1 MMKRRGTFPVMP
13 ALVPPARPKPL
24 RRGEGPAIHVFE
36 RARLQDVDARD
47 KRGHDELNVE
57 ILVLESSMQTPP
69 RRPASATRVVD
80 VLVPVALD
88 QAYSYRVPAE
98 LDLQPGD
105 VVGVPLG
112 AREVIGVVWADN
124 PNPDPRLHN
133 RLKDIAEKLDMPRF
147 REELRSLV
155 DWVASYTLAPRGQVL
170 RMTLRMGEHL
180 GPERVRLGVRLVGAP
195 PQRLTPARRRLL
207 EILSDGLLH
216 GKSELAKEAG
226 CSASVIDGL
235 VDEGTLA
242 VEHMPRAAPPP
253 APDPTFAEPDFS
265 PDQRLAAERLRQ
277 LVAGGFEVALLDGVT
292 GSGKTEVY
300 FEAVAEV
307 LKRGEQILILM
318 PEIAL
323 TGQFLDRFAARF
335 GARPLEWHS
344 ELTPRTRARNYAAI
358 ASGEAPVVVGARS
371 ALFLPYAKLGLL
383 IVDEEHDQAYKQEDG
398 AHYHARDMA
407 VVRASIAKIPIVL
420 ASATPSVETE
430 VNARKGR
437 YQRVPLPSR
446 FGGQHMP
453 HIEAIDL
460 RQEGPGRGRF
470 IAPRLAEQIGFAIE
484 RREQALLFLNR
495 RGYAPLTLC
504 RACGHRFAC
513 TICDAWLVD
522 HRFRQRLVCHHC
534 GFSMPRP
541 HLCPHC
547 GAEESLAAI
556 GPGVERLQEEAA
568 ALFPGARTMVLSSD
582 LITSIEAMRSEL
594 NEIAEG
600 RVDIIIGTQLVA
612 KGHNFPR
619 LNLVGVIDADLGLGN
634 GDPRAAER
642 TFQLLNQVIGR
653 AGRDQGRGVGFLQTH
668 QPEHPVM
675 KALVACDREAFYA
688 SEIDSRERT
697 GYPPFGRLASLIIS
711 AGDRPSAEGFARKL
725 ASAAPFDERIKVLGP
740 AEAPLAVIK
749 GRYRYR
755 ILVKSPRSLDL
766 SGYLRQWLAAAPK
779 TTGNLKL
786 EVDVDPQS
794 FL

>member
-1 MMKRRGTFPVMP
+1 MNRT
-13 ALVPPARPKPL
+13 
-24 RRGEGPAIHVFE
+24 
-36 RARLQDVDARD
+36 
-47 KRGHDELNVE
+47 
-57 ILVLESSMQTPP
+57 SMDNSP
-69 RRPASATRVVD
+69 RTSPSPTTRVVD
-80 VLVPVALD
+80 VLLPVALNEN
-88 QAYSYRVPAE
+88 YSYRVPRGV
-98 LDLQPGD
+98 DLAPGD
-105 VVGVPLG
+105 VVSVPLG
-112 AREVIGVVWADN
+112 PREVIGVVWGQNA
-124 PNPDPRLHN
+124 NPDPRLHN
-133 RLKDIAEKLDMPRF
+133 RLKDVGEKLDVPPLKD
-147 REELRSLV
+147 ELRSLV
-155 DWVASYTLAPRGQVL
+155 DWVANYTLSARGMVL

-180 GPERVRLGVRLVGAP
+180 GPERVRLGVRLVGDP
-195 PQRLTPARRRLL
+195 PRRMTPARSRLI

-216 GKSELAKEAG
+216 GKSEVAKEAG
-226 CSASVIDGL
+226 CSAGVIDGL

-242 VEHMPRAAPPP
+242 VEPMVRALAPP
-253 APDPTFAEPDFS
+253 APDPSFALPDFS
-265 PDQRLAAERLRQ
+265 PEQQTAADALRTLAAN
-277 LVAGGFEVALLDGVT
+277 GGFHVALLDGVT

-300 FEAVAEV
+300 FEAVAEIV
-307 LKRGEQILILM
+307 RQERQTLILM

-323 TGQFLDRFAARF
+323 TGQFLDRFALRF
-335 GARPLEWHS
+335 GVRPLEWHS
-344 ELTPRTRARNYAAI
+344 ELTPRTRARNWAAI
-358 ASGEAPVVVGARS
+358 AAGKAPVVVGARS
-371 ALFLPYAKLGLL
+371 ALFLPYADLGLI
-383 IVDEEHDQAYKQEDG
+383 IVDEEHDQAYKQDEG

-420 ASATPSVETE
+420 SSATPSVETE

-437 YQRVPLPSR
+437 YQRVVLPGR

-460 RQEGPGRGRF
+460 RRFSPPRGRF
-470 IAPRLAEQIGFAIE
+470 VSPLLAEQIGIAIE

-547 GAEESLAAI
+547 GAAESLAAI

-568 ALFPGARTMVLSSD
+568 ALFPNARTMVLSSD
-582 LITSIEAMRSEL
+582 LITSIETMRSEL

-642 TFQLLNQVIGR
+642 TYQLLNQVIGR
-653 AGRDQGRGVGFLQTH
+653 AGRDQGRGVGYLQTH

-675 KALVACDREAFYA
+675 KALIACDREAFYA
-688 SEIDSRERT
+688 SEIDARERT

-711 AGDRPSAEGFARKL
+711 AGDRPTAEGFARQL
-725 ASAAPFDERIKVLGP
+725 VSVAPLDPRIQVLGP

-749 GRYRYR
+749 GRYRFR
-755 ILVKSPRSLDL
+755 ILVKSPRNIDL
-766 SGYLRQWLAAAPK
+766 SNYLRDWLAAGPK
-779 TTGNLKL
+779 AKGNLNL